1 MSAINYQL
9 STAIRFSGDF
19 VDRVTPVP
27 IPNTE
32 VKPVGADDTARL
44 PVWESRKSP
53 DLIQNSEARFFI
65 EAGFFAV
72 SIISVGLTLTTD
84 LFSRPLQNQ
93 ISAGCLNTKPIDILN
108 VSNAFCYP

>member
-1 MSAINYQL
+1 MMNYSSFCIQT
-9 STAIRFSGDF
+9 SSFDQFSGDF

-53 DLIQNSEARFFI
+53 DLIQQKSSFHVETSFF
-65 EAGFFAV
+65 
-72 SIISVGLTLTTD
+72 
-84 LFSRPLQNQ
+84 LFSDTL
-93 ISAGCLNTKPIDILN
+93 
-108 VSNAFCYP
+108 

>member
-1 MSAINYQL
+1 MVNGEFLFTTHTSPFD
-9 STAIRFSGDF
+9 RFSGDF

-53 DLIQNSEARFFI
+53 DLIQNKSPF
-65 EAGFFAV
+65 
-72 SIISVGLTLTTD
+72 L
-84 LFSRPLQNQ
+84 
-93 ISAGCLNTKPIDILN
+93 
-108 VSNAFCYP
+108 Y